1 MEKPAP
7 EFADLLEPLQQ
18 LQAPSGCFKVF
29 KVDGGLA
36 LLTPKNC
43 SKFVVKL
50 KLPTSEEKKKHPKS
64 GEDNISKSIHSI
76 CVFFGWDPLG
86 DWSYIQ
92 NVLVELQLQILHVV
106 LWNFHKNVKL
116 GLGGSTEKP
125 LFGLKFKSLLGHRK
139 KSSGAVESTFT
150 PRNYIL
156 ICWDQKVCQL

>member
-50 KLPTSEEKKKHPKS
+50 KLPTSEEKN
-64 GEDNISKSIHSI
+64 NIPSQVKTTSANQYTPS
-76 CVFFGWDPLG
+76 VFLGGIPLG
-86 DWSYIQ
+86 DWSYLQ
-92 NVLVELQLQILHVV
+92 NVQVELQLQILHVV
-106 LWNFHKNVKL
+106 LWNVHRNVKL

-125 LFGLKFKSLLGHRK
+125 FFGLKFESPVGTPKNP
-139 KSSGAVESTFT
+139 VEQWKAHSHHKITS
-150 PRNYIL
+150 
-156 ICWDQKVCQL
+156 